1 MKELVRVKLYA
12 ERSSMS
18 QLIGEGADDL
28 LEE

>member
-1 MKELVRVKLYA
+1 MKELVRVKLYT

-18 QLIGEGADDL
+18 QFIGEGADNF